1 MEAIKIEILN
11 PKAFQLIEGMQ
22 DLNLIRITEEPET
35 KLKSYLKKMRKN
47 AAKVPDLDEITEI
60 VEEVRTKRYAKK

>member
-22 DLNLIRITEEPET
+22 DLNLIRITDDSES
-35 KLKSYLKKMRKN
+35 KLQTYLRKMRKKT
-47 AAKVPDLDEITEI
+47 ASAPSLDEIAEI
-60 VEEVRTKRYAKK
+60 VNEVRVERYAKK

>member
-22 DLNLIRITEEPET
+22 DLNLIRITDDSES
-35 KLKSYLKKMRKN
+35 KLQAYLKKMRKKATSAPN
-47 AAKVPDLDEITEI
+47 LDEIAEI
-60 VEEVRTKRYAKK
+60 VNEVRSERY